1 MFIRFLKQQ
10 LNFLKYPHLDLFPQ
24 MIHYLNPRKFFS
36 KIHPI
41 FKGNSFINLKNYYYF
56 IFFYHIRYFFQVNM
70 FGKYR

>member
-41 FKGNSFINLKNYYYF
+41 FKGNSFINL
-56 IFFYHIRYFFQVNM
+56 
-70 FGKYR
+70 